1 MEKFH
6 IGNAICEKLENEGR
20 TKKWLA
26 KKVWCEPSN
35 LGKILKS
42 GRMNT
47 DLLIAISHSLKHNF
61 FRDFDVCFPE
71 QDKWL

>member
-6 IGNAICEKLENEGR
+6 IGKVICQKLKNDGR

-26 KKVWCEPSN
+26 LKVYCDPSN
-35 LGKILKS
+35 FGKILKS
-42 GRMNT
+42 GNLDT
-47 DLLIAISHSLKHNF
+47 DLLIAITRVLKHNF

-71 QDKWL
+71 QDKW

>member
-6 IGNAICEKLENEGR
+6 IGKAICQKLEIEGK

-26 KKVWCEPSN
+26 TKVYCDPSN
-35 LGKILKS
+35 FGKILKS
-42 GRMNT
+42 ERMNT
-47 DLLIAISHSLKHNF
+47 DLLIAISKFLKHNF

-71 QDKWL
+71 QEKW

>member
-6 IGNAICEKLENEGR
+6 VGKAICQKLENDGR

-26 KKVWCEPSN
+26 SKVHCDPSN

-42 GRMNT
+42 GSMDT
-47 DLLIAISHSLKHNF
+47 DLLTVASRVLKHNF

-71 QDKWL
+71 QDKW